1 MTARVIGK
9 KLSLK
14 ELGEDDTLWVSDLG
28 VSRNMAKINMG
39 IVEVRASTCADTFIL
54 CNSAR
59 IQATMM
65 GDQKG
70 CTKMTKIKVSN
81 ERYCHQAKFNLISL
95 SAMLNRGWLLEGD
108 KNE

>member
-39 IVEVRASTCADTFIL
+39 IVEVCASTGADAFIL
-54 CNSAR
+54 CNSALN
-59 IQATMM
+59 QASMVA
-65 GDQKG
+65 DLKG
-70 CTKMTKIKVSN
+70 CAEVTKIKVSN
-81 ERYCHQAKFNLISL
+81 ERYCHQAKLNLISL
-95 SAMLNRGWLLEGD
+95 SAMLNRGW
-108 KNE
+108 